1 MHPSAFSHSSRPPS
15 LPHLLVS
22 SLLVKQSYLVNW
34 LALMHNKT
42 PAIYMIY
49 MPYNDHIST
58 HRQTTQR
65 RRKGYNLPKRKYIII
80 MWPNNKRQQTKTLN
94 IFFAYVIQVKYVY
107 KAAVSYKKKKK
118 GSGKQRKLPSPNI
131 RNSLLTSV
139 KFQLRF
145 AALCGSRSR

>member
-1 MHPSAFSHSSRPPS
+1 MHPPLPSHTPS
-15 LPHLLVS
+15 LPHSLARVS

-65 RRKGYNLPKRKYIII
+65 RQKGYNLPKRKYIII
-80 MWPNNKRQQTKTLN
+80 MWPNNKRQQTKIIN

-107 KAAVSYKKKKK
+107 KAAASYKTK
-118 GSGKQRKLPSPNI
+118 GRGKQRKIPSPNI